1 MHPLEVYY
9 LRQAGSGSYNKT
21 GIGPI
26 YSIPPYLQRG
36 HGIGNVFG
44 SLFRWIKPILWSG
57 AKALGRE
64 TLRKILSDIVEN
76 KSPPGDIVSRHLAES
91 KQKLIKK
98 LEGRGQKRAA
108 PRNRCAAPKN
118 KRQKT
123 KRAKFIN
130 RDIFS

>member
-1 MHPLEVYY
+1 MRRLEVYY
-9 LRQAGSGSYNKT
+9 VRQAGGGSYNNT

-64 TLRKILSDIVEN
+64 SLRTGGKNLSHIAEN
-76 KSPPGDIVSRHLAES
+76 RSSSSTPSSNRDIVSRHLTGS
-91 KQKLIKK
+91 RQKLIDK
-98 LEGRGQKRAA
+98 LEGRGQK
-108 PRNRCAAPKN
+108 PNKNVPHPK
-118 KRQKT
+118 KTCGTQKNT
-123 KRAKFIN
+123 KY
-130 RDIFS
+130 